1 LKRSLKMVA
10 GGVYGVVAFASI
22 GGVLFGLDQ
31 GNWGGAITKEGFQR
45 NFCLQNEWGT
55 ENGTCADDGKL
66 FAGQSCWN
74 PLVNERHPPAT
85 CVCENAC
92 LSQDA
97 TEWSSRWALFIS
109 CGSGLM
115 QFGAMFGALFLAP
128 IVCVK
133 NGRREG
139 LFLGALIAA
148 VGNFGQALVTNWVLF
163 IIMRILDGLGV
174 GVITFSL
181 PMFVSEIS
189 PVEVRGRLGCMMQLT
204 MVVGTVIASLMNQ
217 QPWFSYAWSFSMPAY
232 PAVIVAGGI
241 FLFPRSPRFAI
252 MKANRLGT
260 PEVGQKEAYD
270 SLMVL
275 RNNDTEAVKEEI
287 QDINESLADDFEEK
301 PWSYIFGNKTVV
313 RRLIIASM
321 LQWLQQFS
329 GINALLGMGPTICAI
344 LKEQMDPLVGATI
357 INVCNLIFTVFM
369 AVVIDMFGRR
379 ILLLAG
385 AAGMAVFMLVAAYFA
400 TTIENLQELDP
411 PPADLQDQINPN
423 AWTMFFC
430 LCAYISFFAIG
441 WGGVPWVYPSEIF
454 PMDVK
459 EKCLSVSVAFQ
470 WLANSFIAFIVP
482 LQLNLLGQGGTFIFY
497 GVCLVFATAYVFF
510 QIPETKGVK
519 MEDMDALFGSSEEA
533 TKIVYDGQ
541 AGSFACSVDQKAR
554 RPSQVAAAG
563 GASFSEMTPSRR
575 GSEASG
581 TPKQRSGSRVMKG
594 PGASFTLV
602 A

>member
-1 LKRSLKMVA
+1 MVV

-31 GNWGGAITKEGFQR
+31 ANWGGAITKEGFQR
-45 NFCLQNEWGT
+45 NFCLHNNWGT
-55 ENGTCADDGKL
+55 EHGTCADDGKAR
-66 FAGQSCWN
+66 AGLSCFDSTLGMKSL
-74 PLVNERHPPAT
+74 PSE
-85 CVCENAC
+85 CDCQDAC
-92 LSQDA
+92 ISQDA
-97 TEWSSRWALFIS
+97 QEWSRTYALFIS
-109 CGSGLM
+109 FGSGLM

-128 IVCVK
+128 AVCVK

-139 LFLGALIAA
+139 LFLGAVIAA
-148 VGNFGQALVTNWVLF
+148 VGNFGQALVTNWIAF
-163 IIMRILDGLGV
+163 IVMRMLDGLGV

-204 MVVGTVIASLMNQ
+204 MVVGTVIASFMNQ

-252 MKANRLGT
+252 MKANRMGT

-275 RNNDTEAVKEEI
+275 RNNDSDAVKEEI
-287 QDINESLADDFEEK
+287 QDINDSLAEDFDEK
-301 PWSYIFGNKTVV
+301 PWSYIFANPSVV

-329 GINALLGMGPTICAI
+329 GINALLGMGPTILASSI
-344 LKEQMDPLVGATI
+344 PADELDPLFGATV
-357 INVCNLIFTVFM
+357 INICNLVFTVFM
-369 AVVIDMFGRR
+369 AIVIDMFGRR
-379 ILLLAG
+379 LLLLSGAVGMAIFMLASAYLAG
-385 AAGMAVFMLVAAYFA
+385 A
-400 TTIENLQELDP
+400 IDELQERVP
-411 PPADLQDQINPN
+411 PGPQEQITSNG
-423 AWTMFFC
+423 WMLFFC
-430 LCAYISFFAIG
+430 LCAYMSSFAIG

-459 EKCLSVSVAFQ
+459 EKCLSISVAFQ
-470 WLANSFIAFIVP
+470 WLANSAIAFLVSI
-482 LQLNLLGQGGTFIFY
+482 QLNVLGTAGTFTFY
-497 GVCLVFATAYVFF
+497 GVCLVFATAYVFL

-519 MEDMDALFGSSEEA
+519 MEDMNALFGSAEEK
-533 TKIVYDGQ
+533 TTIVYDG
-541 AGSFACSVDQKAR
+541 AAGGSFACSVDAKPR
-554 RPSQVAAAG
+554 RPSQVAASG
-563 GASFSEMTPSRR
+563 GASFSEMTTGDRR
-575 GSEASG
+575 GSTASN

-602 A
+602 